1 MKNNKFKGMNVLS
14 KKKKG
19 LIKSG
24 LAATVLGTTV
34 ADSFMTAQAAED
46 NKDNNTTNEN
56 KSAKIKIDIDSK
68 INVLYFINHDII

>member
-1 MKNNKFKGMNVLS
+1 MFCQ
-14 KKKKG
+14 KKG

-34 ADSFMTAQAAED
+34 ADSFMVAQAAED
-46 NKDNNTTNEN
+46 NKNNNITNEN

-68 INVLYFINHDII
+68 ISVLYFINHDII

>member
-1 MKNNKFKGMNVLS
+1 MFCQ
-14 KKKKG
+14 KKG

-34 ADSFMTAQAAED
+34 ADSFMVAQAAED
-46 NKDNNTTNEN
+46 NKDNNITNEN

-68 INVLYFINHDII
+68 ISVLYFINHDII

>member
-1 MKNNKFKGMNVLS
+1 MFCQ
-14 KKKKG
+14 KKKG

-24 LAATVLGTTV
+24 LADTVLGTIV

-68 INVLYFINHDII
+68 ISVLYFINHDII

>member
-1 MKNNKFKGMNVLS
+1 MFCQ
-14 KKKKG
+14 KKG

-34 ADSFMTAQAAED
+34 ADSFMAAQAAED
-46 NKDNNTTNEN
+46 NKDNNITNEN

-68 INVLYFINHDII
+68 ISVLYFINHDII